1 MEMFSFW
8 TLFDKKTGKYF
19 QKKFENEIVSKRGK
33 KASRILRTKKGQK
46 RTEMDENKW
55 TKMDKNGQIW
65 TKTDRNGQK
74 CP

>member
-33 KASRILRTKKGQK
+33 KASMIWIIKKRMK
-46 RTEMDENKW
+46 TNENE
-55 TKMDKNGQIW
+55 
-65 TKTDRNGQK
+65 
-74 CP
+74 